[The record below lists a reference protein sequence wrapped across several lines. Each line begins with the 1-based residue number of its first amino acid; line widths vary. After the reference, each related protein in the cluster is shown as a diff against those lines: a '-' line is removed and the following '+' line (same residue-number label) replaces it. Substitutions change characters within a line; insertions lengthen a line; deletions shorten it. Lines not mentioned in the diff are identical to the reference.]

1 MAHGKENTHKITGA
15 TKWWKCSVCE
25 DWKLPS
31 KYRKTSS
38 LLSGLQGR
46 CKDCDKY
53 ADKEAKAIY
62 DEKLKQTRTPTDM
75 NSKRGGLMFKHRAGN
90 DTSLSYEDFEDIPD
104 ITDIDK
110 ETK

>member
-1 MAHGKENTHKITGA
+1 MDKRIPKIKGA
-15 TKWWKCSVCE
+15 TKWWKCSVCN

-31 KYRKTSS
+31 NYKKTSRY
-38 LLSGLQGR
+38 LSGLQGR

-53 ADKEAKAIY
+53 EDKETIAIY
-62 DEKLKQTRTPTDM
+62 EERKKQTRTPLDM
-75 NSKRGGLMFKHRAGN
+75 SAKRCGLMNKHKSGN